1 MKHYLKTWK
10 MFFDPIERGTKNF
23 EIRRNDRGFKI
34 GDVLVLQEWDKSL
47 KGYTGKEVEK
57 EIVYILE
64 NAELFG
70 LQKGFVIMGFKNEYI
85 ETNEKLIRQI
95 DFLENEVVLCDCKDI
110 NDLDETELIEEIR
123 QRFGRPGELSLF
135 DIDKIK
141 DLIKIL

>member
-10 MFFDPIERGTKNF
+10 MYFDQIVNGTKNF
-23 EIRRNDRGFKI
+23 EIRKNDRNFKT

-64 NAELFG
+64 NSELFG
-70 LQKGFVIMGFKNEYI
+70 LQKGFVIMGFKNELI

-95 DFLENEVVLCDCKDI
+95 DFLENEVIVCDCNDI
-110 NDLDETELIEEIR
+110 NDLNENELIEEIR
-123 QRFGRPGELSLF
+123 QRFGLPGKLSLF
-135 DIDKIK
+135 DVDKVK
-141 DLIKIL
+141 ELIKIL